1 MDDLRKRIN
10 VIDLEILQKLR
21 ERMFIVEKIGIFKK
35 ENNIEVLDSS
45 REESLLNFL
54 KNCNIKVFIEKKN
67 EEFITDLWNVIMK
80 YSKGCLLIHIG
91 RQCITKIAT
100 YT

>member
-80 YSKGCLLIHIG
+80 YSKEM
-91 RQCITKIAT
+91 QKV
-100 YT
+100 YD

>member
-21 ERMFIVEKIGIFKK
+21 ERMFIVEKIGIFKN

-54 KNCNIKVFIEKKN
+54 KNCNIKVFKEKKN

-80 YSKGCLLIHIG
+80 YSKEM
-91 RQCITKIAT
+91 QKV
-100 YT
+100 YD

>member
-54 KNCNIKVFIEKKN
+54 KNCNIKVFKEKKN

-80 YSKGCLLIHIG
+80 YSKEI
-91 RQCITKIAT
+91 QKEN
-100 YT
+100 